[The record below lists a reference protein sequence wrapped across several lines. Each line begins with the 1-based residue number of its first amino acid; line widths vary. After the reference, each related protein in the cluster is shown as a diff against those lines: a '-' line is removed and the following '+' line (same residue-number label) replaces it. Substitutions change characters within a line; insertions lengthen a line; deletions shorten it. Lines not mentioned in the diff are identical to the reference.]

1 MAIVQ
6 YQVEVGATYAT
17 LTTVVANVQNVSL
30 TYGRQRPL
38 EAYSANTA
46 NVVLRYPTG
55 YTTPNPLFISGTWL
69 RVSVRRVAPGYE
81 SYRQLFVGRITDAM
95 VQYGI
100 PYAGGVGNADFVTLT
115 CEGNFAA
122 FGRMQG
128 ESYAMTAGT
137 LSAQAG
143 QCTTQTGLYLDTQS
157 GFGGTQ
163 PFPATTISSTWG
175 DWVNKAVLT
184 MNGRLIDVSD
194 GVLMVNAYYKIAG
207 FYGNFSDT
215 TNDTSNHVFEQISFS
230 SFADSFYTQVT
241 VDPESFG
248 EATVETG
255 VAPFRTYLVNTLN
268 NSTSQATD
276 FANYLLST
284 YQTSTQRILSVTCS
298 LNAQNGD
305 MPSYGMG
312 EIGSTVSVTFRGTV
326 FNCVL
331 EGATYSGDPSQASA
345 TFYLSAQDLNNYLTL
360 NDAVYGRLDF
370 NKLGY

>member
-1 MAIVQ
+1 MAIIQ

-17 LTTVVANVQNVSL
+17 LTTVVTNVQNVSL
-30 TYGRQRPL
+30 TYGRQKPL
-38 EAYSANTA
+38 DAYSANTA

-55 YTTPNPLFISGTWL
+55 YTTPNALFVTGTFL
-69 RVSVRRVAPGYE
+69 RISVRRVAPGYE
-81 SYRQLFVGRITDAM
+81 TYRQLFVGRITDAM

-100 PYAGGVGNADFVTLT
+100 PFSGGVGNADFVTLT

-128 ESYAMTAGT
+128 ENYAMTAGT

-143 QCTTQTGLYLDTQS
+143 QCVSQTGLFVDTQS

-163 PFPATTISSTWG
+163 PFPATTISGTWG
-175 DWVNKAVLT
+175 DWINRAVLT
-184 MNGRLIDVSD
+184 MNGKLIDVSD
-194 GVLMVNAYYKIAG
+194 GVLMVNAYRKFAG
-207 FYGNFSDT
+207 FWGNFSDT
-215 TNDTSNHVFEQISFS
+215 TNNESNHVYEQISFS
-230 SFADSFYTQVT
+230 SLADSFYTQVT
-241 VDPESFG
+241 VDPESFA
-248 EATVETG
+248 EATVQTG

-284 YQTSTQRILSVTCS
+284 YSTATQRILSVTCS

-305 MPSYGMG
+305 MPSYGMD

-331 EGATYSGDPSQASA
+331 EGATYSGNPSQASA
-345 TFYLSAQDLNNYLTL
+345 TFYLSAQDLNDYLTL
-360 NDAVYGRLDF
+360 DDAVYGKLDF